1 MAGFDESVVIPT
13 ICIGPF
19 TSATTSS
26 WPSWLLSVCLV
37 AESSNL
43 IICQVGTQGASV
55 VRETISNKDLQDA
68 AEATVRRMLEQILA
82 DESLRGVAGGWLMQL
97 LNGMQNDI
105 GDLMAKVIRLNAV
118 QQAAKD
124 LVAGLC
130 KDPYIIQQVSSLV
143 VSTIYMQ
150 VVQDAAAKWT
160 GDLVIRPDVQE
171 KLNQTTSDTLRSQMV
186 YDTVQEVAIRVTQG
200 VINDPA
206 TSEVLKERLTEVAAD
221 KELQAALS
229 DSAWRVVSRSLNPF
243 AKHPEITN
251 GRDQSAEVIEDE
263 EKDAVPSVEQATA
276 IPSAE
281 SVNEPRASEEE
292 RITPEVHNEENVPS
306 VEESPQVDATWKML
320 VVGDEGVGGGGG
332 GLTTPVGEASV
343 EPSEEQTPQE
353 ATPPQTLES
362 DLDSQHR
369 ESVPSEEAA
378 EVEVPFEVVE
388 VEVPFSMSDADVET
402 SAKPSVDATP
412 EATSRPL
419 PDMLIATAQKV
430 RESYRKYRDR
440 VREAKDTLMTR
451 WRMRRKAREDD
462 SERRLFSGALRR
474 LSGEGEEEATKG
486 DDQSSMQQQ
495 TADEGIP
502 DREEPTICT
511 ADLAESTSIRSTP
524 EESEV
529 VVDTARE
536 ELATTA
542 AGGTAFD
549 KTGEETGDAARMEEP
564 TTVGADGMSST
575 ALDSVEVVAE
585 ITPDEC
591 ATGTSA
597 KQDDADSVDA
607 DSAST
612 VEVPPPVDNGA
623 AKTAVQQPGESYSSE
638 QEGISMTSDEG
649 TTTQQPSVTVL
660 AVDDDLSTTSVASPE
675 AKTVES
681 VSEEFMEIG
690 DPTGASISV
699 VEDTHPIDEV
709 LHRELP
715 IKLNKKIQKLSVSAT
730 LMRPRWFTVITI

>member
-1 MAGFDESVVIPT
+1 M
-13 ICIGPF
+13 
-19 TSATTSS
+19 
-26 WPSWLLSVCLV
+26 
-37 AESSNL
+37 
-43 IICQVGTQGASV
+43 
-55 VRETISNKDLQDA
+55 
-68 AEATVRRMLEQILA
+68 
-82 DESLRGVAGGWLMQL
+82 
-97 LNGMQNDI
+97 
-105 GDLMAKVIRLNAV
+105 
-118 QQAAKD
+118 
-124 LVAGLC
+124 
-130 KDPYIIQQVSSLV
+130 
-143 VSTIYMQ
+143 
-150 VVQDAAAKWT
+150 
-160 GDLVIRPDVQE
+160 
-171 KLNQTTSDTLRSQMV
+171 
-186 YDTVQEVAIRVTQG
+186 
-200 VINDPA
+200 
-206 TSEVLKERLTEVAAD
+206 
-221 KELQAALS
+221 
-229 DSAWRVVSRSLNPF
+229 
-243 AKHPEITN
+243 
-251 GRDQSAEVIEDE
+251 
-263 EKDAVPSVEQATA
+263 PSVERANA
-276 IPSAE
+276 IPSTEA
-281 SVNEPRASEEE
+281 VNEPRASGEE

-306 VEESPQVDATWKML
+306 VEESPQVDATGKVL
-320 VVGDEGVGGGGG
+320 VVGDEGVGGG

-362 DLDSQHR
+362 DLDSQQR
-369 ESVPSEEAA
+369 ESVPSEEAV
-378 EVEVPFEVVE
+378 EVEVPFEVIE

-402 SAKPSVDATP
+402 STKPSVDATP
-412 EATSRPL
+412 EGTS
-419 PDMLIATAQKV
+419 DMLIATAQKL

-699 VEDTHPIDEV
+699 VEDTHPIDEGEIDTSV
-709 LHRELP
+709 VDALHETRSPSSTTDGITSDDLPLGGELSSEDVRETETRVGDSLGTAHGP
-715 IKLNKKIQKLSVSAT
+715 ASAT
-730 LMRPRWFTVITI
+730 TTTGDGSATEVVEMMSYEQADPDARDVVVVSSPQGTPNQTQQEDTEVVGVGNADASSMVHSHHNIASTLPLFVAFEPVFLPVVWSYSSIPFAVPTVFELSANSEPPSACDATVSTEDASTVSSDDSTIDC